1 MVEFYDPVTDK
12 NISYHIDKKLLVKW
26 DRIRGGKLEK
36 QDDDRVY
43 IVDGRERAGKSVF
56 AFQQAKY
63 LDPTFNLDRVC
74 FTPDELLET
83 IRKASKGQAIV
94 FDEAF
99 RGLSSKG
106 SQSKV
111 NKRIVQALMEM
122 GQKNLFLFIVLPTFF
137 LLEIYPAMLRSNC
150 LFHIYKD
157 KRGRRAF
164 QIYNK
169 SKKNLLYHV
178 GKRKGFSYAFPRTKL
193 KGRFYGIYAIDE
205 ESYRLKKLKSL
216 EDAEEQVV
224 EEENKYLVQ
233 RNLMIANFPE
243 FFKKKGLK
251 ITRKGFADWLT
262 EIGVGLTPQ
271 TVSQL
276 VVNAEKVKMKT
287 EKDII

>member
-12 NISYHIDKKLLVKW
+12 NISYHIDKKLLIKW

-63 LDPTFNLDRVC
+63 LDPTFDLSRIC
-74 FTPDELLET
+74 FTPEELLDT

-157 KRGRRAF
+157 KKGRRAF

-193 KGRFYGIYAIDE
+193 KGRFYGIYSIDE
-205 ESYRLKKLKSL
+205 KSYRLKKLKSL

-224 EEENKYLVQ
+224 EEENKYMVQ
-233 RNLMIANFPE
+233 RDKIIINSFM
-243 FFKKKGLK
+243 FFKEKGIK
-251 ITRKGFADWLT
+251 ITQKEYSEWLDKCMV
-262 EIGVGLTPQ
+262 ELDRRSIGRILAIPKK
-271 TVSQL
+271 
-276 VVNAEKVKMKT
+276 AHC
-287 EKDII
+287 